1 MGSASIRVVAVVL
14 ASLLLFQL
22 LSFMQFN
29 QFLWQPELFVHNTL
43 SINPS
48 TDTETRN
55 DLSINP
61 STDTETRRD
70 DEIAYNLTSNMPVVV
85 GIEQKLDAGMMMGIQ
100 RTRAKSLTKSL
111 QFLTSADAMEK
122 SCGVV
127 YYYHTPSTGGN
138 SINKWIKSMD
148 NIEYFNSWCN
158 GSGMKNVEPCSKRH
172 EKLMDLF
179 VSNFT
184 TTNTWKFAQAH
195 LRNYGADNSVE
206 QMKRW
211 RSTVEAHG
219 CRFVATTVFRNPMA
233 HFFSLHGKGKHT
245 VENYIEVF
253 RGQLDFFLY
262 NSAKP
267 NTEDRQKKVWRAI
280 DLLAEHF
287 DYVFYENHSLFTETI
302 LNITGWKPQPMPH
315 GNGKG
320 SKGTIYS
327 KEHISDVFARL
338 DALGDIDFINY
349 VKYTYDPSS
358 LLSLLG

>member
-1 MGSASIRVVAVVL
+1 MGSASIRVVGMLL
-14 ASLLLFQL
+14 ASLLLLQL